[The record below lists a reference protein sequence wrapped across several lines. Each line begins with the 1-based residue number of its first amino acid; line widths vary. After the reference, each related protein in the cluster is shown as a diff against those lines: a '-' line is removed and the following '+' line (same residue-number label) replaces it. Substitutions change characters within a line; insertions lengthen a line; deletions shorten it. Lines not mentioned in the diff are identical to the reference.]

1 MICSRNLR
9 YIADVDK
16 ARSHT
21 DRILLC
27 AYACNPS
34 KGSEESVGWDTAIA
48 LARRGHRIVV
58 LTRLSEARD
67 SIPQIPG
74 GLSVEFRSFDLHPV
88 LSFIF
93 SKAGKPGEEIAYL
106 LWSLMARNTVRELQQ
121 EFRFDTAQH
130 VTYARYWMPSPL
142 ASLSIPF
149 IWGPLGGGESIP
161 ASLRSSFSDKG
172 RRFERIRD
180 TMRKLG
186 EKSSLVRSC
195 ARKSS
200 IALGNTPET
209 AERLKM
215 LGAQE
220 VHIINSAS
228 LSNSEIDR
236 LSPRNRLDNLE
247 QDFNFDFVS
256 IGRALEW
263 KGFQF
268 GIRAFAE
275 ANLKNRRY
283 AIVSAGPFQTEL
295 KRLASSL
302 GVSEQIDF
310 FDFLPRDKVFEII
323 SSARALVH
331 PSMHESGGFVCL
343 EAMAAGCPV
352 ICLNI
357 GGPGLFVDEAAG
369 YPVFVGSIEKTISR
383 ISDAM
388 RAVVE
393 NAPEY
398 KLKRISAPER
408 VKRHFSIENKADQL
422 SAMHHRLNSKTRLT
436 PRSDRSARPLESGRA
451 VHPEK
456 VK

>member
-1 MICSRNLR
+1 
-9 YIADVDK
+9 
-16 ARSHT
+16 
-21 DRILLC
+21 
-27 AYACNPS
+27 
-34 KGSEESVGWDTAIA
+34 
-48 LARRGHRIVV
+48 V
-58 LTRLSEARD
+58 LTRGSEARD
-67 SIPQIPG
+67 SIPQLPG

-88 LSFIF
+88 LSFVF

-106 LWSLMARNTVRELQQ
+106 LWSLMARNTVRELQKQ
-121 EFRFDTAQH
+121 FRFDTAQH

-161 ASLRSSFSDKG
+161 ASLRSSFSGKG

-186 EKSSLVRSC
+186 EKSTLVRSC

-200 IALGNTPET
+200 IALANTSET

-215 LGAQE
+215 LGARE

-236 LSPRNRLDNLE
+236 LSPRNRIANLE
-247 QDFNFDFVS
+247 RDFNFDFDFVS

-275 ANLKNRRY
+275 ANLKDARY
-283 AIVSAGPFQTEL
+283 AIISAGPFQTEL
-295 KRLASSL
+295 KQLAFSL
-302 GVSEQIDF
+302 GVSDKVDF
-310 FDFLPRDKVFEII
+310 LDFLPREEVFEII

-369 YPVFVGSIEKTISR
+369 YPVSVGSIEETMAR

-393 NAPEY
+393 NEPEY
-398 KLKRISAPER
+398 ELKRHSAPER
-408 VKRHFSIENKADQL
+408 VKRHFSMENKADQL
-422 SAMHHRLNSKTRLT
+422 SAMHHRLNSNRRLT
-436 PRSDRSARPLESGRA
+436 PRSDRYARPLENGLA
-451 VHPEK
+451 VHPERAK
-456 VK
+456 